1 VTRVRSLL
9 AFSAYTLGLAGCESV
24 LSIEEAHL
32 LTGGSSGQSGGGGA
46 AGTVTGGSA
55 GAISTGG
62 STPSGGSAGAT
73 AGGTDSGG
81 SGGTTASGG
90 STSSGGSGGTVPET
104 LCGEYCSTIM
114 ANCDP
119 SDRSK
124 PRMPQYNDLEQCL
137 AVCELLP
144 PGEPDD
150 RNVNT
155 VECRLRL
162 ARQAEYEAVNVC
174 PQAGI
179 AGMDACGSGCEVYCG
194 LINQVCTAET
204 TEGLDGKY
212 YFDDE
217 AQCMTA
223 CASVPD
229 MPPFS
234 VAPDLFGGNHL
245 QCRLYHLLVSTL
257 DGIEHCEHATG
268 WSSCVPG
275 G

>member
-1 VTRVRSLL
+1 
-9 AFSAYTLGLAGCESV
+9 V
-24 LSIEEAHL
+24 LNIEEAHL
-32 LTGGSSGQSGGGGA
+32 LTGGSGSQSGGGGA
-46 AGTVTGGSA
+46 AGTGPGGSTGGTSTGGTTPNGGSA
-55 GAISTGG
+55 GDG
-62 STPSGGSAGAT
+62 

-81 SGGTTASGG
+81 SGGATATGG
-90 STSSGGSGGTVPET
+90 STSSGGTGGTVPET
-104 LCGEYCSTIM
+104 LCGEYCSTII

-119 SDRSK
+119 TDTSK

-144 PGEPDD
+144 PGEPAD

-179 AGMDACGSGCEVYCG
+179 AGMDACGSSCEVYCG

-204 TEGLDGKY
+204 TEGLDGRY

-217 AQCMTA
+217 AECMTA

-234 VAPDLFGGNHL
+234 VEADLFGGNHL

-257 DGIEHCEHATG
+257 DGIEHCEHAVG
-268 WSSCVPG
+268 WSICVPG

>member
-1 VTRVRSLL
+1 LVTRGLSLL
-9 AFSAYTLGLAGCESV
+9 AFSTCALGLVGCESV
-24 LSIEEAHL
+24 LNIEEAHL
-32 LTGGSSGQSGGGGA
+32 LTGGSGPQSGAGGA
-46 AGTVTGGSA
+46 AGTGTGGSTGGTSTSGTSNGGSA
-55 GAISTGG
+55 GDS
-62 STPSGGSAGAT
+62 

-81 SGGTTASGG
+81 NGGATATGG
-90 STSSGGSGGTVPET
+90 STSSGGTGGTVPET
-104 LCGEYCSTIM
+104 VCGEYCSTIV

-119 SDRSK
+119 TDRSK

-179 AGMDACGSGCEVYCG
+179 AGMGACGSSCEVYCH

-204 TEGLDGKY
+204 TEGLAGKY

-234 VAPDLFGGNHL
+234 VEADLFGGNHL

-257 DGIEHCEHATG
+257 DGIEHCEHAVG
-268 WSSCVPG
+268 ASSCVTG